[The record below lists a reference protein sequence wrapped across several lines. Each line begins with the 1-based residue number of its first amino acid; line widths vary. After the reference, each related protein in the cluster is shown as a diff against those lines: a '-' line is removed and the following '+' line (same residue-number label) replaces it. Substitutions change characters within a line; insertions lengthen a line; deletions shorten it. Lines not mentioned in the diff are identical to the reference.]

1 MSKIE
6 IRNVSKVFRSGR
18 SPEIIAL
25 KDINLRVNEGEFITI
40 VGPSGCGKSTLLYLI
55 AGLETPT
62 GGDILING
70 NRVNKPDPACG
81 IVFQEF
87 RIFPWRTV
95 FRNVLFGLEVQNSLP
110 KRKQIELAKEYIGM
124 VGLSGFENRYPK
136 ELSGGMKQRVAIA
149 QTLICGPEI
158 ILMDEPLGSV
168 DSLTREVLQHEI
180 MRLWERERKAILFVT
195 HSIDEAIFLGT
206 RVVVFSAR
214 PGVIKEIFNIDFPHP
229 RTGRERVDSKFAS
242 LRSRIWNLI
251 EREVIKSN

>member
-1 MSKIE
+1 MFKIE
-6 IRNVSKVFRSGR
+6 IRNVSKVFRSVR
-18 SPEIIAL
+18 TSEILAL
-25 KDINLRVNEGEFITI
+25 KDISFKVNEGEFITI

-62 GGDILING
+62 AGDILING
-70 NRVNKPDPACG
+70 NRVNEPDPTCG

-95 FRNVLFGLEVQNSLP
+95 FKNVLFGLEVQNRFP
-110 KRKQIELAKEYIGM
+110 KDKQIELAKEYISM
-124 VGLSGFENRYPK
+124 VGLTGFEDRYPK

-180 MRLWERERKAILFVT
+180 MRLWEREKKAILFVT

-214 PGVIKEIFNIDFPHP
+214 PGVVKEIFDIDFPYP
-229 RTGRERVDSKFAS
+229 RTGKERTDPRFGS

-251 EREVIKSN
+251 EKEVIKSN

>member
-1 MSKIE
+1 MFKIE
-6 IRNVSKVFRSGR
+6 INDVSKVFRDGR
-18 SPEIIAL
+18 TPEIVAL
-25 KDINLRVNEGEFITI
+25 KNISLKVNEGEFVTI

-55 AGLETPT
+55 AGLEIPT
-62 GGDILING
+62 EGEILIDG
-70 NRVNKPDPACG
+70 NKVNKPDPEVG

-87 RIFPWRTV
+87 RIFLWRTV
-95 FRNVLFGLEVQNSLP
+95 FKNVLFGLEVQNKLP
-110 KRKQIELAKEYIGM
+110 KDRQIELAKKYIEM

-149 QTLICGPEI
+149 QTLICNPKI

-180 MRLWERERKAILFVT
+180 MRLWEKERKAILFVT

-214 PGVIKEIFNIDFPHP
+214 PGVII
-229 RTGRERVDSKFAS
+229 
-242 LRSRIWNLI
+242 
-251 EREVIKSN
+251 

>member
-1 MSKIE
+1 MFKIE
-6 IRNVSKVFRSGR
+6 IRDVSKVFRS
-18 SPEIIAL
+18 SKAPDLVAL
-25 KDINLRVNEGEFITI
+25 KEIRLNVREGEFVTI

-55 AGLETPT
+55 AGLEVPT
-62 GGDILING
+62 EGQILIEG
-70 NRVNKPDPACG
+70 NRVSKPDPRVG

-87 RIFPWRTV
+87 RIFLWRTV
-95 FRNVLFGLEVQNSLP
+95 FKNVLFGLEVQNKLP
-110 KRKQIELAKEYIGM
+110 KARQIELAKEYVEM

-149 QTLICGPEI
+149 QTLICNPEI

-180 MRLWERERKAILFVT
+180 MRLWEKERKAILFVT

-214 PGVIKEIFNIDFPHP
+214 PGVIRETFDVDFPYP
-229 RTGRERVDSKFAS
+229 RTGEEKNDPKFGK
-242 LRSRIWNLI
+242 LRSRIWGVI
-251 EREVIKSN
+251 EREVVKTK

>member
-1 MSKIE
+1 VYKIE
-6 IRNVSKVFRSGR
+6 IQDVSKVFRSGK
-18 SPEIIAL
+18 SPDIVAL
-25 KDINLRVNEGEFITI
+25 KGIRLNVKEGEFVTI

-55 AGLETPT
+55 AGLEVPT
-62 GGDILING
+62 EGQILIDG
-70 NRVNKPDPACG
+70 NRVNKPDPKVG

-87 RIFPWRTV
+87 RIFLWRTV
-95 FRNVLFGLEVQNSLP
+95 FKNVLFGLEVQNKLP
-110 KRKQIELAKEYIGM
+110 RDRQVALAKKYIEM

-149 QTLICGPEI
+149 QTLICSPEI

-180 MRLWERERKAILFVT
+180 MRLWEKERKAILFVT

-214 PGVIKEIFNIDFPHP
+214 PGVIRETFDIDFPYP
-229 RTGRERVDSKFAS
+229 RTGEEKNDPKFGK
-242 LRSRIWNLI
+242 LRSRIWDVI
-251 EREVIKSN
+251 EREVVKTK

>member
-1 MSKIE
+1 VFKIE
-6 IRNVSKVFRSGR
+6 IQDVSKVSRGGKA
-18 SPEIIAL
+18 PALAAL
-25 KDINLRVNEGEFITI
+25 KGIRLNVQEGEFVTI

-55 AGLETPT
+55 AGLEVPT
-62 GGDILING
+62 EGQILIDG
-70 NRVNKPDPACG
+70 NRVDKPDPKVG

-87 RIFPWRTV
+87 RIFLWRTV
-95 FRNVLFGLEVQNSLP
+95 FKNILFGLEVQNKLP
-110 KRKQIELAKEYIGM
+110 KNRQVELAKKYIEM

-149 QTLICGPEI
+149 QTLICSPEI

-180 MRLWERERKAILFVT
+180 MRLWEKERKAILFVT

-214 PGVIKEIFNIDFPHP
+214 PGVIRETFDVDFPYP
-229 RTGRERVDSKFAS
+229 RTGEEKNDPKFGK
-242 LRSRIWNLI
+242 LRSRIWDLI
-251 EREVIKSN
+251 EREVVKTR

>member
-1 MSKIE
+1 MYKIE
-6 IRNVSKVFRSGR
+6 IQDVSKVFRSGK
-18 SPEIIAL
+18 SPDIVAL
-25 KDINLRVNEGEFITI
+25 KGIRLNVKEGEFVTI

-55 AGLETPT
+55 AGLEVPT
-62 GGDILING
+62 EGQILIDG
-70 NRVNKPDPACG
+70 NRVNKPDPKVG

-87 RIFPWRTV
+87 RIFLWRTV
-95 FRNVLFGLEVQNSLP
+95 FKNVLFGLEVQNKLP
-110 KRKQIELAKEYIGM
+110 RDRQVALAKKYIEM

-149 QTLICGPEI
+149 QTLICSPEI

-180 MRLWERERKAILFVT
+180 MRLWEKERKAILFVT

-214 PGVIKEIFNIDFPHP
+214 PGVIRETFDIDFPYP
-229 RTGRERVDSKFAS
+229 RTGEEKNDPKFGK
-242 LRSRIWNLI
+242 LRSRIWDVI
-251 EREVIKSN
+251 EREVVKTK

>member
-1 MSKIE
+1 MFKIE
-6 IRNVSKVFRSGR
+6 INDVSKVFRDGR
-18 SPEIIAL
+18 TPEIVAL
-25 KDINLRVNEGEFITI
+25 KNISLKVNEGEFVTI

-55 AGLETPT
+55 AGLEIPT
-62 GGDILING
+62 EGEILIDG
-70 NRVNKPDPACG
+70 NKVNKPDPEVG

-87 RIFPWRTV
+87 RIFLWRTV
-95 FRNVLFGLEVQNSLP
+95 FKNVLFGLEVQNKLP
-110 KRKQIELAKEYIGM
+110 KDRQIELAKKYIEM

-149 QTLICGPEI
+149 QTLICNPKI

-180 MRLWERERKAILFVT
+180 MRLWEKERKAILFVT

-214 PGVIKEIFNIDFPHP
+214 PGVIREIFDVDFPYP
-229 RTGRERVDSKFAS
+229 RTGE
-242 LRSRIWNLI
+242 
-251 EREVIKSN
+251 

>member
-1 MSKIE
+1 VFKIE
-6 IRNVSKVFRSGR
+6 VQDVSKVFRSGNA
-18 SPEIIAL
+18 PALVAL
-25 KDINLRVNEGEFITI
+25 KDIRLNVQEGEFVTI

-62 GGDILING
+62 DGQILIDG
-70 NRVNKPDPACG
+70 NRINKPDPKVG

-87 RIFPWRTV
+87 RIFLWRTV
-95 FRNVLFGLEVQNSLP
+95 FKNVLFGLEVQNKLP
-110 KRKQIELAKEYIGM
+110 KTRQVELAKEYIEM

-149 QTLICGPEI
+149 QTLICSPEI

-180 MRLWERERKAILFVT
+180 MRLWEKERKAILFVT

-214 PGVIKEIFNIDFPHP
+214 PGVIRETFDVDFPYP
-229 RTGRERVDSKFAS
+229 RTGEEKNDPKFGK
-242 LRSRIWNLI
+242 LRSRIWDVI
-251 EREVIKSN
+251 EREVIKTR

>member
-1 MSKIE
+1 MFKIE
-6 IRNVSKVFRSGR
+6 INDVSKVFRDGR
-18 SPEIIAL
+18 TPEIVAL
-25 KDINLRVNEGEFITI
+25 KNISLKVNEGEFVTI

-55 AGLETPT
+55 AGLEIPT
-62 GGDILING
+62 EGEILIDG
-70 NRVNKPDPACG
+70 NKVNKPDPEVG

-87 RIFPWRTV
+87 RIFLWRTV
-95 FRNVLFGLEVQNSLP
+95 FKNVLFGLEVQNKLP
-110 KRKQIELAKEYIGM
+110 KDRQIELAKKYIEM

-149 QTLICGPEI
+149 QTLICNPKI

-180 MRLWERERKAILFVT
+180 MRLWEKERKAILFVT

-214 PGVIKEIFNIDFPHP
+214 PGVIREIFDVDFPYP
-229 RTGRERVDSKFAS
+229 RTGEEKNDPKFGR
-242 LRSRIWNLI
+242 LRSRIWDVI
-251 EREVIKSN
+251 EKEVVKTK

>member
-1 MSKIE
+1 MPKIE
-6 IRNVSKVFRSGR
+6 IQNVSKVFRSGK
-18 SPEIIAL
+18 SPDLVAL
-25 KDINLRVNEGEFITI
+25 KDIHLNVKEGEFVTI

-62 GGDILING
+62 EGQILIDG
-70 NRVNKPDPACG
+70 NRVNKPDPKVG

-87 RIFPWRTV
+87 RIFLWRTV
-95 FRNVLFGLEVQNSLP
+95 FKNVLFGLEVQNKLP
-110 KRKQIELAKEYIGM
+110 KDRQVELTKEYIEM

-149 QTLICGPEI
+149 QTLICSPEI

-180 MRLWERERKAILFVT
+180 MRLWEKERKAILFVT
-195 HSIDEAIFLGT
+195 HSIEEAIFLGT

-214 PGVIKEIFNIDFPHP
+214 PGVIRETLEVDFPYP
-229 RTGRERVDSKFAS
+229 RTGEEKNDPKFGR
-242 LRSRIWNLI
+242 LRSRIWDVI
-251 EREVIKSN
+251 EREVVKTR